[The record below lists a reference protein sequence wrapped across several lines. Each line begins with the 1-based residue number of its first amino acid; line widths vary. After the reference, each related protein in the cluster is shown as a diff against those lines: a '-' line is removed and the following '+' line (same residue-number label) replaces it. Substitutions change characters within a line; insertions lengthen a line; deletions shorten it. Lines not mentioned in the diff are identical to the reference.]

1 MTESGIPKN
10 ADSELEKLH
19 AEIAAL
25 KKALEEE
32 RGRKSPRFSKE
43 NVEELGARFQDSV
56 TDLEK
61 QIDANPVPSALIAF
75 GIGFLIGRVLGR

>member
-1 MTESGIPKN
+1 MTESGTSKN
-10 ADSELEKLH
+10 ADSELEKLR
-19 AEIAAL
+19 AEIATL
-25 KKALEEE
+25 KEALEKE
-32 RGRKSPRFSKE
+32 RASKAPPFSKE
-43 NVEELGARFQDSV
+43 DVEELGEKLQDGL

>member
-1 MTESGIPKN
+1 MTESGTSKN
-10 ADSELEKLH
+10 ADSELEKLR
-19 AEIAAL
+19 AEIATL

-32 RGRKSPRFSKE
+32 RGRKAPPFSME
-43 NVEELGARFQDSV
+43 DVEELGERLQDSV

-75 GIGFLIGRVLGR
+75 GIGFLIGRVLAR

>member
-1 MTESGIPKN
+1 MTESGKSKT
-10 ADSELEKLH
+10 AESELEELR

-32 RGRKSPRFSKE
+32 RARKAPPFSRE
-43 NVEELGARFQDSV
+43 DVEELGERLQDGM

-61 QIDANPVPSALIAF
+61 QIDANPVPSALLAF
-75 GIGFLIGRVLGR
+75 GIGFLLGRVLGR